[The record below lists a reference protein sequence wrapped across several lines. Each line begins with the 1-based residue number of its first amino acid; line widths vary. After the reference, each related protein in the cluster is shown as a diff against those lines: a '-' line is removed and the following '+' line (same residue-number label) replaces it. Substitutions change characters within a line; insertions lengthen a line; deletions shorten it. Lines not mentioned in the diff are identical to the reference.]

1 MPIISSFPD
10 FQLSLEATEF
20 GFKSEFL
27 MRITH
32 LHKIAHT
39 WVEFK
44 SKIEP
49 INSILR
55 VLWLKTFRTII
66 FDHTVNHLQTTEST
80 KSEYSINFDSVWFF
94 FDLHSPAEI

>member
-1 MPIISSFPD
+1 MPIISSFSD
-10 FQLSLEATEF
+10 FQLSLEVTEF
-20 GFKSEFL
+20 GFKSEFFL
-27 MRITH
+27 RITH

-66 FDHTVNHLQTTEST
+66 FEHTVLRL
-80 KSEYSINFDSVWFF
+80 SVGSSSCHWA
-94 FDLHSPAEI
+94 LIGYLVMGVQA

>member
-10 FQLSLEATEF
+10 FHLSLEATEF
-20 GFKSEFL
+20 GFKSEFFL
-27 MRITH
+27 RITH

-66 FDHTVNHLQTTEST
+66 FDHTVGGHVGSHLGSHVA
-80 KSEYSINFDSVWFF
+80 SHVA
-94 FDLHSPAEI
+94 SPVGCHVGSHVL